1 MRKVFLVLCVLL
13 LVAIGVQFYLAGVAV
28 FTKPQTDST
37 FDAHKVNGE
46 MIILPLAV
54 VATVVGAVA
63 KVPRKLIGT
72 TFLIALLVPVQVLI
86 NTIGGRDDDRS
97 STAGTVIM
105 GFHVING
112 LIILMVARAAFDGA
126 RALMRSG
133 ADRQPAATPAAPGA
147 GSDSAADPVG

>member
-86 NTIGGRDDDRS
+86 NTIGGRDDDKS
-97 STAGTVIM
+97 TTAGTVIM

-112 LIILMVARAAFDGA
+112 LIILLVARAAFDGT
-126 RALMRSG
+126 RALMKSGSGTRS
-133 ADRQPAATPAAPGA
+133 AVTPAAPDT
-147 GSDSAADPVG
+147 GSESAADPVG

>member
-13 LVAIGVQFYLAGVAV
+13 LIAIGVQFYLAGVAV
-28 FTKPQTDST
+28 FTKPQTDGT

-86 NTIGGRDDDRS
+86 NTVGGRDDDRS
-97 STAGTVIM
+97 SHVGTAVM

-112 LIILMVARAAFDGA
+112 LIILLVARAAFDGA
-126 RALMRSG
+126 RALMKSG
-133 ADRQPAATPAAPGA
+133 AEPEPAAPGA
-147 GSDSAADPVG
+147 GKESAADPVG